1 MANNGERKIAA
12 LLRGAVLKRVG
23 ETDGRKGGLSAVH
36 HPPQL
41 SFTSPSSSLLFSSQL
56 PNQTRGNDCAK
67 GPKIKVQ
74 SEYNRISTKRKRKK
88 FKIVLDLHFTELK
101 DGIPLPPTGVSV
113 RFNSRLTKMKKKN
126 RQKKFNGTGMVQLTV
141 GNKAGPGQR

>member
-113 RFNSRLTKMKKKN
+113 RFNSRLTKMKKN

>member
-1 MANNGERKIAA
+1 MANNGEREIAA

-88 FKIVLDLHFTELK
+88 IKIVLDLHFTELK